1 MNKIRLILMLILTSL
16 LGCTTPQNT
25 TLLPNNAKTIDWK
38 PKVIL
43 TLTDAE
49 RILGEDGHLDEAVS
63 YLDGNT
69 KVDISKYS
77 SNKQDEKSG
86 KTGTLYFMIEAY
98 ENIESARSSYESI
111 RASNERAAG
120 VVPLSGVGS
129 EAYFHSDGENFLFVL
144 IRNENSLIRMKVNRT
159 TSHTD
164 EAAFREI
171 YRAFWQ

>member
-1 MNKIRLILMLILTSL
+1 MNKIRLILMLILTSFP
-16 LGCTTPQNT
+16 GCITTQN

-38 PKVIL
+38 PEVIL

-49 RILGEDGHLDEAVS
+49 RILGEEGHLDEAVS

-69 KVDISKYS
+69 KVYSSKYS
-77 SNKQDEKSG
+77 SNKKDEKSG
-86 KTGTLYFMIEAY
+86 KTGALYFMIEEY
-98 ENIESARSSYESI
+98 ENIEAARISYESI
-111 RASNERAAG
+111 RAANERAAG

-144 IRNENSLIRMKVNRT
+144 IRNENFMIRMKVNKT

-164 EAAFREI
+164 EAAFREV
-171 YRAFWQ
+171 YRVFWQ

>member
-1 MNKIRLILMLILTSL
+1 MNKIRLIVMLIFTSF
-16 LGCTTPQNT
+16 LGCTPTPNT
-25 TLLPNNAKTIDWK
+25 TLLPSHAKTIDWK

-49 RILGEDGHLDEAVS
+49 RILGEEGHLDEAVS

-69 KVDISKYS
+69 KVYSAKYS
-77 SNKQDEKSG
+77 SNQQDEKSG
-86 KTGTLYFMIEAY
+86 KTGTLYFMIEEY
-98 ENIESARSSYESI
+98 ENIEAARSSYESI

-120 VVPLSGVGS
+120 VVPLAGVGS

-144 IRNENSLIRMKVNRT
+144 IRNENFMIRMKVNKT

-164 EAAFREI
+164 KAAFREV
-171 YRAFWQ
+171 YVAFW

>member
-16 LGCTTPQNT
+16 LGCTTTQNT
-25 TLLPNNAKTIDWK
+25 TLLPHNAKTIDWK

-49 RILGEDGHLDEAVS
+49 RILGEEGHLDEAVS

-69 KVDISKYS
+69 KVYSSKYS

-86 KTGTLYFMIEAY
+86 KTGTLYFMIEEY
-98 ENIESARSSYESI
+98 ESIESARSSYESI

-144 IRNENSLIRMKVNRT
+144 IRNENFMIRMKVNKT
-159 TSHTD
+159 TSHTA
-164 EAAFREI
+164 EAAFREV
-171 YRAFWQ
+171 YMAFW

>member
-1 MNKIRLILMLILTSL
+1 MNKIRLILMLMSISF
-16 LGCTTPQNT
+16 LGCTTTQN

-38 PKVIL
+38 PEVIL

-49 RILGEDGHLDEAVS
+49 RMLGEEGHLDEAVS
-63 YLDGNT
+63 YLDGST
-69 KVDISKYS
+69 KVYSSKYS

-86 KTGTLYFMIEAY
+86 KTGTLYFMIEEY
-98 ENIESARSSYESI
+98 ENIESARISYESI
-111 RASNERAAG
+111 RASNEKAAG

-144 IRNENSLIRMKVNRT
+144 IRNENFMIRMKVNKT

-164 EAAFREI
+164 EAAFREV
-171 YRAFWQ
+171 YMAFWK